1 MREINFITYWFN
13 SLRKCISDNM
23 IFSIIQKMSHGYTS
37 NGWKWMRFS
46 GLRRWCLYV
55 MKSLEKKMQKM
66 LPHSTERISV
76 LQFYFGKKKTLE
88 RVKGFLD
95 RPNLHKNKID
105 CSCEYWIEYP
115 FLRHAE
121 IKHMCLKAY
130 IAVTKVFY
138 MNHRMTETNY
148 VREAKT
154 LLRRHSLYSQQSGRW
169 KYRPLIRRIT
179 NTTFCPS
186 SNSMLHDSTDFI
198 GDVQLVSY

>member
-1 MREINFITYWFN
+1 MDIRQTVESECAFQGYAADAYTSWKALKKKCKKCFPTQQREFQFYNFI
-13 SLRKCISDNM
+13 
-23 IFSIIQKMSHGYTS
+23 
-37 NGWKWMRFS
+37 
-46 GLRRWCLYV
+46 
-55 MKSLEKKMQKM
+55 LE
-66 LPHSTERISV
+66 
-76 LQFYFGKKKTLE
+76 KKTLE

-95 RPNLHKNKID
+95 RPNLHKNRID